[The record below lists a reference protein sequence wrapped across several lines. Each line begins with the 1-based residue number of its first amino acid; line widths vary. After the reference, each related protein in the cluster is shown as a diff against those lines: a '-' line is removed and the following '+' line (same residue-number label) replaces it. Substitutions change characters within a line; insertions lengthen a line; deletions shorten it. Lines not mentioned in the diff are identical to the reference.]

1 MNSQSNSALHDQS
14 IRRFIRRLALL
25 LAFRQSLTLV
35 TVWFFIWGAV
45 ALVLRAA
52 SSTSRRQLLW
62 GAIGIAVAVIA
73 AAAFSRKRLPSRD
86 SVRAMLDIRN
96 DCGGLLM
103 AGVDADLGAWRT
115 PEITLPRLHWRK
127 RRAFGLLAASF
138 AFVIAG
144 ILAPVRFAT
153 INASRP
159 MDVGREIENLSAR
172 IEALKEAQVIEEAKA
187 EALEQK
193 LDQLGQEASGEDPAK
208 TWEALDHLNDAV
220 EKAAKEAA
228 ETANARQERL
238 ARAEALAE
246 GLMAGADQLDS
257 KTMTEAM
264 RTLGE
269 MTRDA
274 IKENESLV
282 GDLSPETLEAIK
294 SGSLKAE
301 HLKDISK
308 ALSQSKSALNQKLSK
323 LSQSGQSGQSSQSSQ
338 SSQSRRINPKSLK
351 GGAQANRRDNS
362 GLARFLKENAEKM
375 SVDEAMFQ
383 WCEGKRGVDRGPG
396 AAAMTWTDGS
406 SEKDAKFKEKVLPPS
421 SVAGLN
427 DSQLVGLSA
436 SAPAVDTSGVAAHGA
451 LNRSASGGGA
461 AYTQTILP
469 RHRGA
474 VKRYFDRPQS
484 K

>member
-1 MNSQSNSALHDQS
+1 MDSQSISAHHDQS
-14 IRRFIRRLALL
+14 IRRFLRKLALL
-25 LAFRQSLTLV
+25 LAFKQSLTLI
-35 TVWFFIWGAV
+35 TIWFFAWGAV

-52 SSTSRRQLLW
+52 SATPRMRLLW
-62 GAIGIAVAVIA
+62 GATGIVVAVIA
-73 AAAFSRKRLPSRD
+73 AAALSRRRLPSRD
-86 SVRAMLDIRN
+86 AVRALLDNRN

-103 AGVDADLGAWRT
+103 AGADADIGAWRV
-115 PEITLPRLHWRK
+115 PEIALPRLRWRK
-127 RRAFGLLAASF
+127 GRAFGLLAAAS
-138 AFVIAG
+138 AFVLVSL
-144 ILAPVRFAT
+144 LAPVRFAT
-153 INASRP
+153 INAARP
-159 MDVGREIENLSAR
+159 MDVSQEVENLSAQ
-172 IEALKEAQVIEEAKA
+172 IEALKEAQIIQEDRA

-193 LDQLGQEASGEDPAK
+193 LDQLSQEASGEDPAR

-246 GLMAGADQLDS
+246 GLATGADQLDS

-264 RTLGE
+264 RTLSK
-269 MTRDA
+269 MTQEA
-274 IKENESLV
+274 IEENESLA
-282 GDLSPETLEAIK
+282 GDLSPETLEALK

-323 LSQSGQSGQSSQSSQ
+323 LAKSG
-338 SSQSRRINPKSLK
+338 RINPNSLK
-351 GGAQANRRDNS
+351 GGARANRRDNS
-362 GLARFLKENAEKM
+362 GLANFLKENAEKM
-375 SVDEAMFQ
+375 SVDEATLQ
-383 WCEGKRGVDRGPG
+383 WGEGGRGGVDRGRG
-396 AAAMTWTDGS
+396 DAAMTWTDGS
-406 SEKDAKFKEKVLPPS
+406 SEKGAKFKEQVLPPS

-427 DSQLVGLSA
+427 DSQLLGLSA
-436 SAPAVDTSGVAAHGA
+436 SAPEASTNGVAAHGA
-451 LNRSASGGGA
+451 LNSAASGAGS

-474 VKRYFDRPQS
+474 VKRYFDRPQT

>member
-1 MNSQSNSALHDQS
+1 MNSQSNSAHHDQS

-25 LAFRQSLTLV
+25 FAFKQSLTFV
-35 TVWFFIWGAV
+35 TIWFFIWGAA

-52 SSTSRRQLLW
+52 SATPRKQLLW
-62 GAIGIAVAVIA
+62 GAIGIAVSVIVA
-73 AAAFSRKRLPSRD
+73 AALSRKRLPSRD
-86 SVRAMLDIRN
+86 SVRAMLDSRN

-103 AGVDADLGAWRT
+103 AGADAELGSWRI
-115 PEITLPRLHWRK
+115 PEITLPRLRWRK
-127 RRAFGLLAASF
+127 ARALGSLAASF
-138 AFVIAG
+138 AFVLIS
-144 ILAPVRFAT
+144 ILAPVRFAAT
-153 INASRP
+153 GVARP
-159 MDVGREIENLSAR
+159 MDVSREVENLSAQ
-172 IEALKEAQVIEEAKA
+172 IDALKEAQIIEEAKA

-193 LDQLGQEASGEDPAK
+193 LDQLNQDASGSDPAK

-228 ETANARQERL
+228 ESAIARQERL

-269 MTRDA
+269 MMRDA
-274 IKENESLV
+274 VKENESLA
-282 GDLSPETLEAIK
+282 GDLSPETLEAIR

-308 ALSQSKSALNQKLSK
+308 ALGQGKSALNQKLSK
-323 LSQSGQSGQSSQSSQ
+323 LSQSG
-338 SSQSRRINPKSLK
+338 RINSNALK

-375 SVDEAMFQ
+375 SVEEATLQ
-383 WCEGKRGVDRGPG
+383 WCEGKGGVDRGRG
-396 AAAMTWTDGS
+396 DAAMTWTDGS
-406 SEKDAKFKEKVLPPS
+406 SEKDARFKEKVLSPS

-436 SAPAVDTSGVAAHGA
+436 SAPTVSTNGVAAHGA
-451 LNRSASGGGA
+451 LNTAASGGGS

-474 VKRYFDRPQS
+474 VRRYFDRPQS

>member
-1 MNSQSNSALHDQS
+1 MNPQSNSASHDQS
-14 IRRFIRRLALL
+14 IHRFIRKLALL
-25 LAFRQSLTLV
+25 LAFRQSLAFV
-35 TVWFFIWGAV
+35 TIWFFIWGAV

-52 SSTSRRQLLW
+52 SATPRGRLLW
-62 GAIGIAVAVIA
+62 GATGIAVAVIA
-73 AAAFSRKRLPSRD
+73 AAFVSKRRLPSRY
-86 SVRAMLDIRN
+86 SVRAMLDNRN

-103 AGVDADLGAWRT
+103 AGADADLGTWRV
-115 PEITLPRLHWRK
+115 PEVILPRLRWRK
-127 RRAFGLLAASF
+127 ARAFGMLAASF
-138 AFVIAG
+138 AFVLISL
-144 ILAPVRFAT
+144 LAPVRFAA
-153 INASRP
+153 INAARP
-159 MDVGREIENLSAR
+159 MDVTREVENLSAQ
-172 IEALKEAQVIEEAKA
+172 IESLKDAQVIEEAKA
-187 EALEQK
+187 KALEHM

-246 GLMAGADQLDS
+246 GLTAGADQLDS

-269 MTRDA
+269 MAREA
-274 IKENESLV
+274 VKENESLA
-282 GDLSPETLEAIK
+282 GDLSPETLEAIN
-294 SGSLKAE
+294 SASLKAE
-301 HLKDISK
+301 HLKDLSK
-308 ALSQSKSALNQKLSK
+308 ALSQNKSALNQKLSK
-323 LSQSGQSGQSSQSSQ
+323 LSQSGQL
-338 SSQSRRINPKSLK
+338 RRINPNSLK
-351 GGAQANRRDNS
+351 GDAQANRRDNS

-375 SVDEAMFQ
+375 SVDEATLQ
-383 WCEGKRGVDRGPG
+383 WYAGKGGVDRGRG
-396 AAAMTWTDGS
+396 DAAMTWTDGS
-406 SEKDAKFKEKVLPPS
+406 SEKDARFKEKTLPPS

-436 SAPAVDTSGVAAHGA
+436 SAPPADTGGVAAHGA
-451 LNRSASGGGA
+451 LNSAASGGGS

>member
-1 MNSQSNSALHDQS
+1 MNSQSTSAHHDQS

-25 LAFRQSLTLV
+25 LAFRQSLTFV
-35 TVWFFIWGAV
+35 TVWCFLWGAV

-52 SSTSRRQLLW
+52 SATTRRQLLW
-62 GAIGIAVAVIA
+62 GAVGIAIA
-73 AAAFSRKRLPSRD
+73 AIAATVVSRRRLPSRD
-86 SVRAMLDIRN
+86 SVRALLDSRN

-103 AGVDADLGAWRT
+103 AGADADLGAWRT
-115 PEITLPRLHWRK
+115 PEITSPRLRWRK
-127 RRAFGLLAASF
+127 ARAFGLLAASS
-138 AFVIAG
+138 AFVLISL
-144 ILAPVRFAT
+144 LAPVRFAAT
-153 INASRP
+153 GVARP
-159 MDVGREIENLSAR
+159 MDVSREVENLSAQ

-228 ETANARQERL
+228 ETASARRERL

-246 GLMAGADQLDS
+246 GLMAGGDQLDS

-269 MTRDA
+269 MTRKA
-274 IKENESLV
+274 VKENESLA

-301 HLKDISK
+301 HLKDLSK

-323 LSQSGQSGQSSQSSQ
+323 LSKSGQFG
-338 SSQSRRINPKSLK
+338 RINPNELK

-375 SVDEAMFQ
+375 SVDEATLQ
-383 WCEGKRGVDRGPG
+383 WCTGKGGVDRGRG
-396 AAAMTWTDGS
+396 DAAMTWTDGS
-406 SEKDAKFKEKVLPPS
+406 SEKDARFKEKVLPPS

-436 SAPAVDTSGVAAHGA
+436 SAPTADTSGVAAHGA
-451 LNRSASGGGA
+451 LNSAASGGGS

-474 VKRYFDRPQS
+474 VRRYFDRPQP